1 MSKILV
7 IDDDRDICLLLK
19 RFLSKHNY
27 DVAEVYAGKKALD
40 MLHSFNP
47 ELVLC
52 DFRLEDMDGATLLI
66 KIKEQLP
73 DVPVI
78 IMTGYSDIKTA
89 VEVMKLGAYDYIGK
103 PLFPDEILLT
113 IKKALQNKET
123 ATVSSNGHHAHT
135 SAAGNTMPAQ
145 ASQGGVT
152 AEQNAEEERNRQQ
165 QQQRLIVSGEYI
177 FGDSDAFR
185 KILKQIDLV
194 APTNYSIIIYGE
206 SGSGKEAIA
215 QEIHKRSRRREKP
228 FIAIDC
234 GAMSKEL
241 AGSELFGHEKGSFTG
256 ALNQKIGS
264 LELANGGTVF
274 LDEIGNL
281 SYDIQVSLLRVVQ
294 ERKMRRVGGTKD
306 IDLDIRIIVA
316 SNEKLWDIARKG
328 KFREDLFHRFN
339 EFSIVVPPLRERK
352 DDILVF
358 ARHFL
363 TITNKELGKNVKGF
377 SREVEDIFRNY
388 VWYGNLRELKNVI
401 KRATL
406 LAEGTYIEAHTLPFE
421 ISNFSKLQFEELF
434 EMPAAVPENR
444 PVEMSSAPPVTTSSY
459 NDIPLS
465 RSSSSSGELSLKNA
479 SIDAEYE
486 TIIEALKKSNFNKS
500 KAAKLLNIDRKTLY
514 NKMKQYQEFNNH

>member
-1 MSKILV
+1 MPKILV

-19 RFLSKHNY
+19 RFLTKHNY
-27 DVAEVYAGKKALD
+27 EVAEVYAGKKALEL
-40 MLHSFNP
+40 MNSFTP
-47 ELVLC
+47 DLVLC
-52 DFRLEDMDGATLLI
+52 DFRLDDMDGTTLLV

-73 DVPVI
+73 EVPVI
-78 IMTGYSDIKTA
+78 IMTGYSDIKVA

-103 PLFPDEILLT
+103 PLFPDEILVT
-113 IKKALQNKET
+113 IKKALQNQGTT
-123 ATVSSNGHHAHT
+123 AVQATTTTTAP
-135 SAAGNTMPAQ
+135 AAPAYTPP
-145 ASQGGVT
+145 VT
-152 AEQNAEEERNRQQ
+152 TAPEDQISHDNREKKQQ
-165 QQQRLIVSGEYI
+165 VVISGEYI
-177 FGDSDAFR
+177 FGDSEAFK

-215 QEIHKRSRRREKP
+215 QEIHKRSRRKAMP

-256 ALNQKIGS
+256 ALNQKTGS

-328 KFREDLFHRFN
+328 KFREDLYHRFN

-352 DDILVF
+352 DDIMVF

-363 TITNKELGKNVKGF
+363 QQTNKELEKMVKGF
-377 SREVEDIFRNY
+377 TKEVEDIFRNY
-388 VWYGNLRELKNVI
+388 IWYGNLRELKNVI

-406 LAEGTYIEAHTLPFE
+406 LAEGQFIEAHTLPFE
-421 ISNFSKLQFEELF
+421 ISNFTRLQFDE
-434 EMPAAVPENR
+434 APETPYLQAEPKQAIPTPPIPSPISEAEIPR
-444 PVEMSSAPPVTTSSY
+444 PHPHHSHS
-459 NDIPLS
+459 
-465 RSSSSSGELSLKNA
+465 ELSLKNA

-514 NKMKQYQEFNNH
+514 NKMKQYQEFNNQ